1 MTKGKKLEILIYPDK
16 RLKQVSEEVSEIT
29 GDIITL
35 TNDLIHTMNESPH
48 TVGLAAPQVG
58 VLKRIIV
65 VDIRPKEPN
74 SGIIVLINPVIV
86 ASSQNKIVREGCL
99 SIPQYTA
106 NIKRAKKITVKGL
119 NIEGKVIE
127 IETTGFEAVAL
138 QHETDHLNGILFL
151 DRIRSAKRDL
161 FKREK

>member
-1 MTKGKKLEILIYPDK
+1 MTSRKKLEILIYPDQ
-16 RLKQVSEEVSEIT
+16 RLKQVSAQVEEIT
-29 GDIITL
+29 DEIITF
-35 TNDLIHTMNESPH
+35 TEDLIFTMEQSPH

-58 VLKRIIV
+58 VLARIIV
-65 VDIRPKEPN
+65 VDISPKEPN
-74 SGIIVLINPVIV
+74 SGLIVLVNPQIV
-86 ASSQNKIVREGCL
+86 ASSQNKVVREGCL

-119 NIEGKVIE
+119 DLDGKEIE

-138 QHETDHLNGILFL
+138 QHEIDHLDGILFL